1 MEDKNIWLLEKE
13 KMVNNFGDILIN
25 YIQLRPLHMMT
36 LSNLSEKITN
46 MSQQITL
53 KYNWLTW

>member
-1 MEDKNIWLLEKE
+1 
-13 KMVNNFGDILIN
+13 MVNNFGDILIN
-25 YIQLRPLHMMT
+25 YIQLRLLHMMT

-53 KYNWLTW
+53 KYN

>member
-36 LSNLSEKITN
+36 LSNLSEKIIN